1 MHWESLNATYLG
13 NLGYMK
19 IIEFISSHLHALT
32 FRQYSK
38 RPGSFLFNIRR
49 RGFLMGTVSATIG
62 SAMGMFNRLSL
73 TAAEPTTFKPSKPAS
88 FSGEVIKLANGIS
101 LEMVMQNNEFLGF
114 SRITA
119 GNVPLRNGRRP
130 MFVEIRNP
138 NGITLCNYT
147 IEGKQITDNS
157 VLLEFSMHYREGGL
171 MDWMVHSVRNRYN
184 TADWTAEPKPA
195 TDSKLWL
202 EIRPVTREI
211 GNLRYIGFSYQY
223 HYQSK
228 SIPIYKILDRGTW
241 EPNGQAVGSEFWLR
255 NPFVPSITPIDSIE
269 QFYSTEWY
277 LPSATNPNGFQF
289 LPLQTALQGFTFTT
303 TKAGTLVT
311 WATKVSHIRSLF
323 EKPRGVDEIVHWH
336 EHCNDLGKELVTSPV
351 EVLWAA
357 GDLDYVGCANAY
369 EAVRELVHQTLH
381 TELGMRR
388 ERITTYGVIEQW
400 DNADFKRYTKL
411 GLPKLLA
418 AGVKTV
424 FIANH
429 FQNNMNTFGVGNM
442 CVSID
447 WKIADSVGE
456 DNVRAFCKTAKASG
470 TKVEMWGNT
479 AISTFG
485 LKQWDRNGKSN
496 RIDYLPKAGSIMEV
510 IERSRDPFVR
520 NPSNAIE
527 ADHYTPV
534 FAVLN
539 LRDPTIW
546 QYWLD
551 RWQYAHDQIGL
562 EGIFLDSSAN
572 LSSDKFHFI
581 QLPDA
586 GLKNANQSSFG
597 NYRPAQ
603 ESPSAILSQYRAHL
617 ELMTQ
622 MQKMGY
628 HYCGEDIGVFG
639 IHRSGPPI
647 ETRLKSLPLWVE
659 CFDMFDVPAI
669 QKAGGEPDDVFFH
682 ALAYRMMWFIYW
694 DTHTEELS
702 FNYGSIRGDYDRP
715 NEWHISLLKVFN
727 QVNDSMVNREILPDQ
742 KGVMYRANDSLVLW
756 AFQNFDFNLPAHSLV
771 VDVNTGKN
779 IQTHVLATTK
789 YHVYKVIPKLI

>member
-1 MHWESLNATYLG
+1 
-13 NLGYMK
+13 MK
-19 IIEFISSHLHALT
+19 IIEFIIRHSHALT
-32 FRQYSK
+32 LRKYSK
-38 RPGSFLFNIRR
+38 LPDSFLFNIRR
-49 RGFLMGTVSATIG
+49 RGFLVGTLSATIG
-62 SAMGMFNRLSL
+62 SAMGILNRLSP
-73 TAAEPTTFKPSKPAS
+73 TAATPTTYKPNQPGL
-88 FSGEVIKLANGIS
+88 FSGEVIKLTNGIS
-101 LEMVMQNNEFLGF
+101 LTMVMQNNQFLGF
-114 SRITA
+114 SQIAA
-119 GNVPLRNGRRP
+119 GDIPLRNGQRP

-147 IEGKQITDNS
+147 IARKQITNNS

-184 TADWTAEPKPA
+184 TADWTTQPQPA
-195 TDSKLWL
+195 TDTKLWL
-202 EIRPVTREI
+202 EIRPVTRKI

-223 HYQSK
+223 RYQSE

-241 EPNGQAVGSEFWLR
+241 EPSGQAVGSEFWLR
-255 NPFVPSITPIDSIE
+255 NSFAPSITPITLVE

-277 LPSATNPNGFQF
+277 LSSATNPNVFQF
-289 LPLQTALQGFTFTT
+289 LPLQTALQGFTFTA

-323 EKPRGVDEIVHWH
+323 EKPRGVDQIVHWH

-357 GDLDYVGCANAY
+357 GGLDRVGRANAY
-369 EAVRELVHQTLH
+369 EAVRELVHETLH

-400 DNADFKRYTKL
+400 DNADLKRYTQL

-424 FIANH
+424 YLANH

-442 CVSID
+442 VCTID
-447 WKIADSVGE
+447 WKVADSVGE
-456 DNVRAFCKTAKASG
+456 DNLRAFCNRAKADG
-470 TKVEMWGNT
+470 VKVEMWGNT
-479 AISTFG
+479 ALSTFG
-485 LKQWDRNGKSN
+485 LKQWDRFGAPN
-496 RIDYLPKAGSIMEV
+496 RINYLPKEGSIMEV

-539 LRDPTIW
+539 LRDPAIR
-546 QYWLD
+546 QYWLQ

-581 QLPDA
+581 QLSHAD
-586 GLKNANQSSFG
+586 LKNADQSFGG
-597 NYRPAQ
+597 NYRPAK
-603 ESPSAILSQYRAHL
+603 EPPSAILSQYRAHL
-617 ELMTQ
+617 ELMTE

-628 HYCGEDIGVFG
+628 RYCVEDIGVFG
-639 IHRSGPPI
+639 IHRAGPPA
-647 ETRLKSLPLWVE
+647 ETRLDSLPLWVE
-659 CFDMFDVPAI
+659 CFANFDVPAI
-669 QKAGGEPDDVFFH
+669 QKAGAEPDEVFFR
-682 ALAYRMMWFIYW
+682 ALAYRMMWYIYW
-694 DTHTEELS
+694 DIHRDELS
-702 FNYGSIRGDYDRP
+702 FNYLSVRGDYDRP
-715 NEWHISLLKVFN
+715 SEWHISLLKVFN
-727 QVNDSMVNREILPDQ
+727 QVNDLMVNREILSDE
-742 KGVMYRANDSLVLW
+742 KGVIYRADDQLVLW

-779 IQTHVLATTK
+779 MQTRVLGATK
-789 YHVYKVIPKLI
+789 HHVYKVL

>member
-1 MHWESLNATYLG
+1 
-13 NLGYMK
+13 MK
-19 IIEFISSHLHALT
+19 IIDFLIPHLHALK
-32 FRQYSK
+32 FRKYSK

-49 RGFLMGTVSATIG
+49 RGFLVGTLSATVG
-62 SAMGMFNRLSL
+62 SAIGMFNRSPLT
-73 TAAEPTTFKPSKPAS
+73 TAAPTTFKPNKPAS
-88 FSGEVIKLANGIS
+88 FSGEVIKLGNGIS

-114 SRITA
+114 GRITA
-119 GNVPLRNGRRP
+119 GNVRLRNGRRP

-138 NGITLCNYT
+138 NGTTLCNYT
-147 IEGKQITDNS
+147 IARKQTKDNS

-195 TDSKLWL
+195 TDTKLWL
-202 EIRPVTREI
+202 EIRPVTRQI
-211 GNLRYIGFSYQY
+211 GNLKYIGFSYQY
-223 HYQSK
+223 RYQSK

-241 EPNGQAVGSEFWLR
+241 EPSGQAVGSEFWLR
-255 NPFVPSITPIDSIE
+255 HPFVPSITPIDSIE

-277 LPSATNPNGFQF
+277 LPSAANPNGFQF
-289 LPLQTALQGFTFTT
+289 LPLQTALEGFTFTT

-357 GDLDYVGCANAY
+357 GELDRVERANAY

-381 TELGMRR
+381 TELSMRR

-400 DNADFKRYTKL
+400 DNADLKRYTKF

-424 FIANH
+424 FLTNH
-429 FQNNMNTFGVGNM
+429 FQNNMNTFGVSNM
-442 CVSID
+442 CATLD

-456 DNVRAFCKTAKASG
+456 DNVRAFCNRAKADG
-470 TKVEMWGNT
+470 AKVEMWGNT
-479 AISTFG
+479 ALSTFG
-485 LKQWDRNGKSN
+485 LKQWERNGTSN

-539 LRDPTIW
+539 MRDPTIR
-546 QYWLD
+546 QYWLQ
-551 RWQYAHDQIGL
+551 RWQYAHDKIGL
-562 EGIFLDSSAN
+562 EGIFLDSSTN

-581 QLPDA
+581 NFPDA
-586 GLKNANQSSFG
+586 GLKNAAIGAFG

-603 ESPSAILSQYRAHL
+603 EPPSAILSQYHSHL

-628 HYCGEDIGVFG
+628 RYCGEDIGVFG

-647 ETRLKSLPLWVE
+647 ETRLKSLPLWGE
-659 CFDMFDVPAI
+659 CLAMFDVSAI
-669 QKAGGEPDDVFFH
+669 QKAGAEPDDVFFQ

-694 DTHTEELS
+694 DIQREELS

-727 QVNDSMVNREILPDQ
+727 QVNDLMLNREILSDE
-742 KGVMYRANDSLVLW
+742 KGVMYRAKNYQVLW
-756 AFQNFDFNLPAHSLV
+756 ALQNFDFNLAGDSLV
-771 VDVNTGKN
+771 VDINTGKN
-779 IQTHVLATTK
+779 IQTRILKTTK
-789 YHVYKVIPKLI
+789 YHVYKVSQN